1 MRRGQSSEVSTSIP
15 VNERV
20 VCNLREVSRYYQLYL
35 TEMRRRRRWYKLHL
49 SQQPSALPFK
59 VRRTY
64 LLRVM
69 GRRTPH

>member
-1 MRRGQSSEVSTSIP
+1 
-15 VNERV
+15 VNETAV
-20 VCNLREVSRYYQLYL
+20 FNLGEVSRYYHLYL
-35 TEMRRRRRWYKLHL
+35 TGMRRRWYKLHL

-69 GRRTPH
+69 GRRTPLENYEKYV